1 MDRKPVVASDWLG
14 GCAGC
19 HMSLLDIDERIV
31 ALLEKA
37 TLNATP
43 ITDFKHPPVE
53 GVDVGMLEGAV
64 TNSAQ
69 EEVAVRMRQRCKC
82 LIALGDCAV
91 FGGVPT
97 MRNFADLQAAL
108 KRAYLETES
117 TVDGKIP
124 SDVDIATM
132 VETRA
137 LDQVVKV
144 DIHLPGC
151 PPSPD
156 AIFYVLKEL
165 AEGRMP
171 ELKGTFVD
179 WH

>member
-1 MDRKPVVASDWLG
+1 MSEKPTVASDWLG

-43 ITDFKHPPVE
+43 ITDFKHPPE
-53 GVDVGMLEGAV
+53 SGVTVGMLEGAV

-69 EEVAVRMRQRCKC
+69 QEVAQRMRSRCKC

-91 FGGVPT
+91 FGGVPSL
-97 MRNFADLQAAL
+97 RNGATIAAAL
-108 KRAYLETES
+108 KRAYIETES
-117 TVDGKIP
+117 TVDGHIP
-124 SDVDIATM
+124 HDPELATM
-132 VETRA
+132 IEA
-137 LDQVVKV
+137 KPLGDVVDV

-151 PPSPD
+151 PPSAD

-171 ELKGTFVD
+171 QLKGKFLD